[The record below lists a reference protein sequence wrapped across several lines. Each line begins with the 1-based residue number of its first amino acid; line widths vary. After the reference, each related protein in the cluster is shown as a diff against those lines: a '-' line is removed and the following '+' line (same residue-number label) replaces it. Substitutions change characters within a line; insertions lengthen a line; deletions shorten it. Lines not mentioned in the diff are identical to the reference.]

1 MIVKLQGGLG
11 NQLFQYAHGRTESL
25 KREEP
30 LFFDPS
36 PLGAGNPPRRYGLGD
51 YNINVEFRIPASGD
65 EVLDGYW
72 QGEQFFQKQLIRDE
86 LAVPKTKANDA
97 CAQLGWRMSF
107 EQSCF
112 IGVRRT
118 DYLWPERVHFHGV
131 LPMSYYEQARKR
143 IPHGTKVY
151 IFSDDPEWCRE
162 HFPYEVVT
170 VNGEDEKHWDI
181 WLMSMCK
188 YAIIANSSFHWWG
201 AWLSGHDRVIA
212 PRNWLASQDYDIVP
226 ERWMTL

>member
-1 MIVKLQGGLG
+1 MS
-11 NQLFQYAHGRTESL
+11 R
-25 KREEP
+25 
-30 LFFDPS
+30 PS
-36 PLGAGNPPRRYGLGD
+36 S
-51 YNINVEFRIPASGD
+51 AS
-65 EVLDGYW
+65 
-72 QGEQFFQKQLIRDE
+72 
-86 LAVPKTKANDA
+86 
-97 CAQLGWRMSF
+97 
-107 EQSCF
+107 
-112 IGVRRT
+112 
-118 DYLWPERVHFHGV
+118 
-131 LPMSYYEQARKR
+131 
-143 IPHGTKVY
+143 TKVY